1 MVYPNTGSILSP
13 KVNTSLSTQIT
24 IKVDGTTVGAIQQ
37 LQLNQNRDMNVWEE
51 IGTDGIVEIHPKGAA
66 KIDLTVQRAVFD
78 QLHITEAFARGFVNI
93 QAQRIPF
100 NIQILDRM
108 GSADPKNTTVHV
120 CNSCWF
126 KSYGT
131 TITSSNY
138 LIMENASLVCE
149 YITTT
154 VDGVSSVHGGLRGI
168 KYVADSIERFTDTEG
183 RRGKFDSAGVIK

>member
-1 MVYPNTGSILSP
+1 MAYPNTGSIISSRI
-13 KVNTSLSTQIT
+13 NTSLSTQIVV
-24 IKVDGTTVGAIQQ
+24 KVDGTTVGAIQQ
-37 LQLNQNRDMNVWEE
+37 LQLNQNRDMNIYEE
-51 IGTDGIVEIHPKGAA
+51 IGTDGIVEIIPKGAA
-66 KIDLTVQRAVFD
+66 KIDLTVQRVVFD

-100 NIQILDRM
+100 NIQILDKM
-108 GSADPKNTTVHV
+108 GNLDPKNTKIHV
-120 CNSCWF
+120 CNNCWF

-138 LIMENASLVCE
+138 LIMENASIVCE

-154 VDGVSSVHGGLRGI
+154 IDGVSSVHGGLRGI
-168 KYVADSIERFTDTEG
+168 KFVGDSIERFTDVEG